1 MRVSCLAEKVMGGK
15 AMHAPLARISVP
27 WIVAH
32 ALSVIV
38 DRTASVSSFAQR
50 FIVPGK
56 LFMIS
61 FQPADAALPEARKEL
76 HDCRQ
81 NLDKRT

>member
-1 MRVSCLAEKVMGGK
+1 MRVSCLAEKVMGEK
-15 AMHAPLARISVP
+15 AMHAPLARIAVP
-27 WIVAH
+27 WVVAH

-50 FIVPGK
+50 FMVPGK
-56 LFMIS
+56 LFIIS
-61 FQPADAALPEARKEL
+61 FQPADAALPVAHKKL

-81 NLDKRT
+81 NLDERT